1 MFLFFNILAN
11 SDEDQIVNGKQY
23 SDKRR
28 SKFSKLFFNWYEIDI
43 IVNSQ
48 NILIPH
54 IFFLACGEHKLKEK
68 IKNTK
73 NDTVTKTKGPSC
85 TSVVISDRFVVTS
98 ASCLAG

>member
-1 MFLFFNILAN
+1 MN
-11 SDEDQIVNGKQY
+11 SQIVLLPY
-23 SDKRR
+23 
-28 SKFSKLFFNWYEIDI
+28 L
-43 IVNSQ
+43 
-48 NILIPH
+48 L
-54 IFFLACGEHKLKEK
+54 LACGEHKLKEK

>member
-1 MFLFFNILAN
+1 MNILAN
-11 SDEDQIVNGKQY
+11 IDEDQIVNGKQY
-23 SDKRR
+23 SNKRR

-48 NILIPH
+48 IVLIPYLL
-54 IFFLACGEHKLKEK
+54 LACGEHKLKEK

-73 NDTVTKTKGPSC
+73 NDADTKIKGPSC
-85 TSVVISDRFVVTS
+85 TSVVISDRYVVTS